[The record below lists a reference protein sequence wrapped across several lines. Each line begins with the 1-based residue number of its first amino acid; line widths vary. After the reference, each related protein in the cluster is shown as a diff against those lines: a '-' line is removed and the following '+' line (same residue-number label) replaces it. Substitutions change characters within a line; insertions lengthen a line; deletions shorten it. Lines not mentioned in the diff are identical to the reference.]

1 MRLLRGVLGLTIG
14 AGLGYLLGS
23 MALLLLVEMT
33 EGDGRWGGLL
43 LAGLA
48 IIVPTLVGAA
58 IGLGLG
64 LRRR

>member
-1 MRLLRGVLGLTIG
+1 MRLLRGAMGLMIG

-23 MALLLLVEMT
+23 VVLLLLVEMT

-43 LAGLA
+43 LAGLS